1 MQEGEGSKA
10 LIDNTIA
17 LLSEGKKL
25 FGEEGWMISTI
36 TVHMFPPI
44 TSVPFRNS
52 AKAFSIAAKFS
63 SNSLRHSTL
72 SDISLK
78 YIQLPFDNSQTIVFT
93 MNRDGWLNDV
103 FIALMD
109 SQKFQCCFEY
119 YIVVKQYLNCAH
131 GKSNQVA
138 L

>member
-10 LIDNTIA
+10 LIDNTVA

-25 FGEEGWMISTI
+25 FREVGWMISTI

-63 SNSLRHSTL
+63 SYSLRHSTL

-93 MNRDGWLNDV
+93 VNRDGWLNDV
-103 FIALMD
+103 FMALMD

>member
-1 MQEGEGSKA
+1 
-10 LIDNTIA
+10 
-17 LLSEGKKL
+17 
-25 FGEEGWMISTI
+25 
-36 TVHMFPPI
+36 
-44 TSVPFRNS
+44 
-52 AKAFSIAAKFS
+52 
-63 SNSLRHSTL
+63 
-72 SDISLK
+72 
-78 YIQLPFDNSQTIVFT
+78 